1 MQSPYY
7 KYNLYDFNQLRIEID
22 SMYDIVTNLNLYT
35 KTLYRGFNRF
45 EHMKLHSS
53 FEEANNYV
61 SKILEWHDGVDENDN
76 ITPLKNRFGQLCF
89 NGGDLNWKEYPMI
102 HDWIINKSFELFKPY
117 CNRKDNFFIG
127 NPLLTLYR
135 KGCLLGEHKDG
146 KPDKYESF
154 PIQKPA
160 NILIYFNKDYKKEYG
175 GLFKVENEELIPS
188 FCDIVFLNFAGDSDP
203 SHMVTEVIE
212 DVNRFAL
219 LLNVQ
224 YNK

>member
-7 KYNLYDFNQLRIEID
+7 RYNLYDFNQLIPEID
-22 SMYDIVTNLNLYT
+22 TMYEIVTNTNFYK
-35 KTLYRGFNRF
+35 KTIYRGFDVF
-45 EHMKLHSS
+45 EHIKPHSS
-53 FEEANNYV
+53 FEDAKEYV
-61 SKILEWHDGVDENDN
+61 DTILKWHDGVDENKN
-76 ITPLKNRFGQLCF
+76 SLKNRFGQLCL
-89 NGGDLNWKEYPMI
+89 NGGELNWNDYPNI
-102 HDWIINKSFELFKPY
+102 HNWILNKSYELFNQY
-117 CNRKDNFFIG
+117 CKIKDKFFISK
-127 NPLLTLYR
+127 PLLTLYT

-146 KPDKYESF
+146 KPDNYQTF

-160 NILIYFNKDYKKEYG
+160 NILIYFNKNYKKEYG

-188 FCDIVFLNFAGDSDP
+188 FCDIVFLNFSEDSDP